1 MFYSFVNE
9 HKQAGWDAWQTAG
22 DSSDGAQQRCCVELR
37 VQESSCC
44 GKHILLTVPWQPW
57 SSRFTQYDREYF
69 KNLSCCCWK
78 TQRCLLQNVI
88 LCMLG
93 KYGKPVDMVPASAG
107 RIKSQGP
114 CVQTSVWINSR
125 NKLNITSVVQHA
137 GSETNHH
144 VEANTSSHL
153 FLLQCAV
160 RQLCEGELCNVMWH
174 NSNVNHKAHCLLV
187 VFGLSQWGACREG
200 KGETGPCMDTKDV
213 GVEQAPAGRD
223 YCNLCHWLNG
233 FPSPRGV
240 PVSWWSTTTVEGPGK
255 WMNTPWAAFWCRL
268 MGLLVGKTLA
278 LAAPERYYLLCGSI
292 GQGGFLK
299 TVAGRVAWIEVYR
312 KTDKAHERAESDG
325 RLPPVHRVH

>member
-1 MFYSFVNE
+1 
-9 HKQAGWDAWQTAG
+9 
-22 DSSDGAQQRCCVELR
+22 
-37 VQESSCC
+37 
-44 GKHILLTVPWQPW
+44 
-57 SSRFTQYDREYF
+57 
-69 KNLSCCCWK
+69 
-78 TQRCLLQNVI
+78 
-88 LCMLG
+88 
-93 KYGKPVDMVPASAG
+93 
-107 RIKSQGP
+107 
-114 CVQTSVWINSR
+114 
-125 NKLNITSVVQHA
+125 
-137 GSETNHH
+137 
-144 VEANTSSHL
+144 
-153 FLLQCAV
+153 
-160 RQLCEGELCNVMWH
+160 MWH

-292 GQGGFLK
+292 GQGGVSKDSGWTGSMNRGLQK
-299 TVAGRVAWIEVYR
+299 NWQSTRTSRERRQAAAGPQSPLGNMSHTCEYPGRNR
-312 KTDKAHERAESDG
+312 KQ
-325 RLPPVHRVH
+325 V